1 MSDLSPGPP
10 DTGPGEDPQDRTD
23 ERERY
28 SCAEACETVE
38 GGRARDYRVSARR
51 IWDFTRTE
59 RDGSCNVM
67 KSYFRAH

>member
-1 MSDLSPGPP
+1 MSDRSPGSP

-38 GGRARDYRVSARR
+38 GGRARRAIISCPRGDVG
-51 IWDFTRTE
+51 FE
-59 RDGSCNVM
+59 DGSCYVM

>member
-38 GGRARDYRVSARR
+38 GGRARAIIAFPRGEFGISRGR
-51 IWDFTRTE
+51 IMLCHE
-59 RDGSCNVM
+59 ILL
-67 KSYFRAH
+67 

>member
-51 IWDFTRTE
+51 IWDFTRTVDAT
-59 RDGSCNVM
+59 RDHALC
-67 KSYFRAH
+67 HEILL

>member
-1 MSDLSPGPP
+1 MSDRSPGSP

-38 GGRARDYRVSARR
+38 GGRAPARDYRVSARR
-51 IWDFTRTE
+51 CGI
-59 RDGSCNVM
+59 
-67 KSYFRAH
+67 

>member
-1 MSDLSPGPP
+1 MSDRSPGSP

-38 GGRARDYRVSARR
+38 GGRAPDAIIAFPRGDVG
-51 IWDFTRTE
+51 DLRT
-59 RDGSCNVM
+59 DHAMS
-67 KSYFRAH
+67 

>member
-1 MSDLSPGPP
+1 MSDRSPGPP

-38 GGRARDYRVSARR
+38 GGRAPARDYRVSARR
-51 IWDFTRTE
+51 FGITLRT
-59 RDGSCNVM
+59 DHAMS
-67 KSYFRAH
+67 